1 MKLVSRRVANFALAA
16 SLTFVIGVL
25 PCSAWMIGSQSGHE
39 CCDHSSKH
47 SSDPKTTC
55 ELLCAISGSP
65 FTVAQKQGVQKTEVS
80 AVLLAAGA
88 ASWPLLGEA
97 SAAVCLPIRPP
108 DNHPP
113 LYVLHAAFLI

>member
-25 PCSAWMIGSQSGHE
+25 PCSTWMIGSQSGHE

-80 AVLLAAGA
+80 AVLLAAESCA
-88 ASWPLLGEA
+88 LVSESKQDRLLVRMPWSSTE
-97 SAAVCLPIRPP
+97 SRR
-108 DNHPP
+108 
-113 LYVLHAAFLI
+113 